1 MLSPFP
7 GPREVLTF
15 KEKIMPTLE
24 ERSSESAED
33 LKSRLEGKTREL
45 GITYSF
51 AQYLEQ
57 MELYLLE
64 LEKRVATLEIE
75 NGEMRRA
82 AGRA

>member
-1 MLSPFP
+1 
-7 GPREVLTF
+7 
-15 KEKIMPTLE
+15 MPTLE
-24 ERSSESAED
+24 ERSSESPEE
-33 LKSRLEGKTREL
+33 LRFRLEAKTKEL

-64 LEKRVATLEIE
+64 LEKRVSTLEIE
-75 NGEMRRA
+75 NGELRRT